1 MRQVVNWLMVAV
13 SLPNYKGNGDR
24 SSVYSEKKIGEG
36 TFFAKKGNINLSLQF
51 KLCTRV

>member
-1 MRQVVNWLMVAV
+1 MVAV